1 MHSTIAPLGRI
12 VSEELS
18 TKFEA
23 DISLSF
29 ESLFSADLA
38 GRARA
43 FKALSAAECPLKR
56 RQRWPDYCN
65 RKTRLT
71 RLGMTRQG
79 KARYGAWDATA
90 STATSAGAI
99 VLERP

>member
-18 TKFEA
+18 AKFEA

-43 FKALSAAECPLKR
+43 FQSLVGG
-56 RQRWPDYCN
+56 
-65 RKTRLT
+65 
-71 RLGMTRQG
+71 GMDPG
-79 KARYGAWDATA
+79 KAA
-90 STATSAGAI
+90 SLAG
-99 VLERP
+99 LMTMEDEG